1 MHTLHSLITKIVDII
16 LPQQCTGC
24 GKSGDLLCVKCL
36 SALPPAPQ
44 TEHAFIVAI
53 FNYRNPTIRRVIW
66 QMKYRGVRAT
76 AKCFGEMLYEEIL
89 GDMGEGLHISKKET
103 FLIVP
108 IPLHKKRERER
119 GYNQSELLAREIMK
133 YDTQNF
139 FELAPHALSRIRETK
154 AQAKSEKRAVRIE
167 NLRGVFNADAS
178 LVRGKN
184 IILIDD
190 VTTTGATLASARKAL
205 RDKGARSVRAYAL
218 AH

>member
-1 MHTLHSLITKIVDII
+1 
-16 LPQQCTGC
+16 
-24 GKSGDLLCVKCL
+24 
-36 SALPPAPQ
+36 
-44 TEHAFIVAI
+44 
-53 FNYRNPTIRRVIW
+53 
-66 QMKYRGVRAT
+66 MKYRGVRAT

-89 GDMGEGLHISKKET
+89 GDMGEGLHMSKKET

-133 YDTQNF
+133 YDTQNL

-154 AQAKSEKRAVRIE
+154 AQAKSEKRAARIE